1 MTARAT
7 ILSGLGGPSSLGAPS
22 CPAGSP
28 AGRLGPARRALAG
41 LRWYLREATG
51 EAKWD
56 AYVADCAS
64 RGATPMS
71 RREFERH
78 RSDHREANP
87 QSRCC

>member
-1 MTARAT
+1 VTGNPGAT
-7 ILSGLGGPSSLGAPS
+7 GPSRGPVAHLAADPTAP
-22 CPAGSP
+22 
-28 AGRLGPARRALAG
+28 GPIRRALAG

-56 AYVADCAS
+56 AYVDDCS
-64 RGATPMS
+64 RRGETPMS